1 MVLNLITLPRTDYI
15 DLVTIYL
22 NSTLSEMVA
31 DKRSTINSCFL
42 IIPGLPKNAIPICD
56 AASTLKVAENIIFV
70 MIILCGIFN

>member
-1 MVLNLITLPRTDYI
+1 MVLNLITLPCTDYI

-22 NSTLSEMVA
+22 NSILSEMVA

-56 AASTLKVAENIIFV
+56 AALKVAENIIFV

>member
-22 NSTLSEMVA
+22 NSILSEMVA